1 MDLKAVKEALNLFGK
16 TVVLKSKKK
25 LKGNSSLAKSLD
37 YDLKVSKNSI
47 EMDFLMNEY
56 GLYKDLG
63 VQGKDPGGLPK
74 PSKTSKGSKK
84 YNKQQAPLS
93 PYKFGSGT
101 GEKGGLKKAINQWIV
116 KKGIKGSRNSLGQFT
131 KRKSMTF
138 LISRSIYMS
147 GIKPSLFFTTPFTIA
162 FKQLPK
168 EIGESFAK
176 DVDDMIRFTTKNIEK

>member
-74 PSKTSKGSKK
+74 GSKK

-147 GIKPSLFFTTPFTIA
+147 GLKPSLFFTTPFTIA